1 MTVDNTFTIKKLQSL
16 EHFFVT
22 FSQITKMPYAECDPE
37 TFDDQIYLFTEEE
50 KAKEFA
56 KSYVE
61 KNIPLLTVK
70 VLRKQ
75 MANFFLG
82 LYAEGVNML
91 VYYDGVTTNR
101 LEIEKVFPKPNEE
114 KIAKE
119 PLPML
124 NPSLQL
130 TVIYFLQELRRPNQS
145 KDDMERNRR
154 LREMEEEMLVNLT
167 RSNFIMAIDIS
178 QVKGEFDPKHPGPDI
193 RIPYIKNQKE
203 EIFQPIYSDIG
214 EFRKFQRDPNAKIRL
229 ASISFG
235 QLLPYLMKNAKGFV
249 LNPADVNL
257 LLSREQLE
265 RIMGMN
271 ENE

>member
-22 FSQITKMPYAECDPE
+22 FSQITKMPYVECDPE
-37 TFDDQIYLFTEEE
+37 TYDDQIYLFTEEE
-50 KAKEFA
+50 NAKEFA

-70 VLRKQ
+70 VLQNQ

-91 VYYDGVTTNR
+91 IYHDGVATNR
-101 LEIEKVFPKPNEE
+101 LDLEKVFPKPNEE

-124 NPSLQL
+124 NPGLQL

-145 KDDMERNRR
+145 KDDVERSRK

-167 RSNFIMAIDIS
+167 RSKFIMAIDVS

-229 ASISFG
+229 AAVSFG

-257 LLSREQLE
+257 VLSREQLE
-265 RIMGMN
+265 RIIGVN
-271 ENE
+271 